1 MKIFFNIFI
10 ISFFINI
17 SLLKI
22 ITCQYILNH
31 CNNGTREIILKN
43 EPFSSLPCIEC
54 PEGEFTYYNEKTK
67 SFYCEKCPE
76 GSSNYKNDII
86 INNFLKDDLLAKYS
100 YESFCSIGNNLCPKW
115 AKNYFSIKVNY
126 TESLSYKSYFTLKQ
140 YFMKDGELIIKYINF
155 NGDIDKSFNIYING
169 KLSFTDDT
177 NNNILNTKFI
187 KVKKGENIFNF
198 EYLVNQE
205 IKQKGEIEKAFLEIF
220 EIIFKNAEISAL
232 NCEKYDLIKELNNN
246 LLNSCEYDVSKCDV
260 NNDYCTYRFYSEIK
274 KDFCIKQ
281 MDSFYQEI
289 EYKKIQNANCMEI
302 SDPPNQN
309 ILCEFCSYGQ
319 YNNYLDDLNKECKY
333 CENNNYNSKE
343 INDENSCSEICEK
356 ENKELI
362 KILYINNFDNPSNI
376 NIEKIE
382 IIQPIGYI
390 IVNYEK
396 FNEKTNTIFY
406 IEIDSNHTI
415 KLIEPNYNK
424 MNYNSELY
432 SFDIP
437 LVYGKHSLIIKGS
450 NLQLNKII
458 IKGSSEGGNY
468 KCVEKIYVNKE
479 TKCKND
485 DEYYSLLQNKC
496 LKCPLGTFIDKNRK
510 CEMYS
515 QFINKIY
522 TLDNN
527 DININIFSKN
537 FELDDIDYKY
547 YLKINP
553 TNPLIYMKNKSNINE
568 KAQIIGKELKSIK
581 IVKGIDE
588 RGIILSFI
596 SRKDNTY
603 IYIKCIPY
611 YSKFEKPEISLKNK
625 IQEKD
630 ITSYFFEIK
639 SITACPYCL
648 TSEVIFESSGSKCVN
663 GMKKANT
670 TIKNNTL
677 CVIKSFYEEKLKL
690 KDDINILLNKSTT
703 NLEEVRILTYFGI
716 SEQIPINF
724 EEEND
729 KIITDNENE
738 ILCEDKDKLKLYIA
752 LMILFF
758 FVVLVIL
765 GFIGVAIWK
774 IIDINIYDDRAIIEN
789 NSNKKVT

>member
-10 ISFFINI
+10 ISFLINI
-17 SLLKI
+17 SLLQI
-22 ITCQYILNH
+22 ITSQYILNH
-31 CNNGTREIILKN
+31 CINGSREILLKN
-43 EPFSSLPCIEC
+43 EPFSALPCIEC

-86 INNFLKDDLLAKYS
+86 INNFLIDDLVTKYS
-100 YESFCSIGNNLCPKW
+100 YESFCSIANNLCPKW
-115 AKNYFSIKVNY
+115 TKNYFSIKVNY

-169 KLSFTDDT
+169 KLSFTDDG
-177 NNNILNTKFI
+177 NNNILKTKYI
-187 KVKKGENIFNF
+187 KVKKGENIFSF

-205 IKQKGEIEKAFLEIF
+205 IKQKEQIGEAFLEIF
-220 EIIFKNAEISAL
+220 EIIFQNAEISAL
-232 NCEKYDLIKELNNN
+232 NCEKYDLIKQLNNN
-246 LLNSCEYDVSKCDV
+246 LLNNCEYDVSKCDA

-281 MDSFYQEI
+281 LDLFYQEI
-289 EYKKIQNANCMEI
+289 EYKKIQNANCLEI
-302 SDPPNQN
+302 SFPPNQN

-319 YNNYLDDLNKECKY
+319 YNNYLDELNKECKY

-390 IVNYEK
+390 TVNYEK
-396 FNEKTNTIFY
+396 FNEKINTIFY

-424 MNYNSELY
+424 INYNSEFY
-432 SFDIP
+432 SFNIP
-437 LVYGKHSLIIKGS
+437 LIYGKHSMIIKGS
-450 NLQLNKII
+450 NLKLNNII

-468 KCVEKIYVNKE
+468 KCVEKIYINE
-479 TKCKND
+479 EIKCESD

-496 LKCPLGTFIDKNRK
+496 LKCPLGTFIDKNK
-510 CEMYS
+510 NCEIYS

-537 FELDDIDYKY
+537 FEMNDKDIKY
-547 YLKINP
+547 YLNINP
-553 TNPLIYMKNKSNINE
+553 TNPLIYMKNKNNTNE
-568 KAQIIGKELKSIK
+568 NPQIIGKELKSIK
-581 IVKGIDE
+581 IIKGIEE

-611 YSKFEKPEISLKNK
+611 FSKFEK
-625 IQEKD
+625 
-630 ITSYFFEIK
+630 
-639 SITACPYCL
+639 
-648 TSEVIFESSGSKCVN
+648 
-663 GMKKANT
+663 
-670 TIKNNTL
+670 
-677 CVIKSFYEEKLKL
+677 
-690 KDDINILLNKSTT
+690 LL
-703 NLEEVRILTYFGI
+703 F
-716 SEQIPINF
+716 
-724 EEEND
+724 
-729 KIITDNENE
+729 
-738 ILCEDKDKLKLYIA
+738 
-752 LMILFF
+752 
-758 FVVLVIL
+758 
-765 GFIGVAIWK
+765 
-774 IIDINIYDDRAIIEN
+774 
-789 NSNKKVT
+789 